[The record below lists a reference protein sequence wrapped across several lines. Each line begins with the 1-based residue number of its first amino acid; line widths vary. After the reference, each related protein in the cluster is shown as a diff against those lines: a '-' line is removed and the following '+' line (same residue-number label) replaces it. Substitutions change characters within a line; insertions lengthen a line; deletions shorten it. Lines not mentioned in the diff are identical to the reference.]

1 MLRNCF
7 TLLLLWFMA
16 ALTAASSSAQE
27 VDTTAFSE
35 RITLDTFIVRAR
47 NEGFDVPN
55 FIRLIKEDTTFYKA
69 FKTMRLKTYNAENY
83 INCLN
88 KKGES
93 VASLV
98 SETKQIY
105 RDGCRTMNT
114 LEEKVT
120 GDFYTKKGNY
130 NYFTA
135 QLYASL
141 FFTSGKVCNE
151 NNIVRGSMSRELSG
165 MNRVEKSKVQLKL
178 LMFNPGASIPGLPF
192 IGNKVGIFEPDVAKM
207 YDFSLSAE
215 TKNGMETYKF
225 AAVPKPEYRKKVVI
239 NKFVTWFDPDNYA
252 IVARDYSL
260 SYDALG
266 YDFDVDMYVTLRQ
279 VGKDLL
285 PAFIQY
291 RGNWKVVTKAR
302 ERVNFKAEFTY

>member
-1 MLRNCF
+1 MFRNY
-7 TLLLLWFMA
+7 LLILLSSLIAVLA
-16 ALTAASSSAQE
+16 ATTSFGQE

-35 RITLDTFIVRAR
+35 NITLDTFIVRAR

-69 FKTMRLKTYNAENY
+69 FKTMRLKSYNAENY

-93 VASLV
+93 AASLV

-105 RDGCRTMNT
+105 RDGCRTMRT

-120 GDFYTKKGNY
+120 GDFYTKKGAY

-151 NNIVRGSMSRELSG
+151 NNTVRGSMSRELSG
-165 MNRVEKSKVQLKL
+165 LNRVEKSKVQLKL
-178 LMFNPGASIPGLPF
+178 LMFNPGANIPGLPF

-207 YDFSLSAE
+207 YEFSLSAE
-215 TKNGMETYKF
+215 TKNGVETYKF

-239 NKFVTWFDPDNYA
+239 NRFITWFNPNNYA
-252 IVARDYSL
+252 IIARDYSL

-279 VGKDLL
+279 VGEDLL

>member
-1 MLRNCF
+1 MLRNYLF
-7 TLLLLWFMA
+7 ILFIS
-16 ALTAASSSAQE
+16 ALTLCVTTSSYTQE

-35 RITLDTFIVRAR
+35 NITLDTFIVRAR

-69 FKTMRLKTYNAENY
+69 FKTMRLKSYNAENY

-105 RDGCRTMNT
+105 RDGCRTMKT

-120 GDFYTKKGNY
+120 GDFYTKKGAY

-151 NNIVRGSMSRELSG
+151 TNTVRGSMSRELSG
-165 MNRVEKSKVQLKL
+165 LNRMEKSKVQLKL
-178 LMFNPGASIPGLPF
+178 LMFNPGANIPGLPF

-215 TKNGMETYKF
+215 TKNGVETYKF

-239 NKFVTWFDPDNYA
+239 NRFITWFNPNDYA
-252 IVARDYSL
+252 ITARDYSL

-279 VGKDLL
+279 IGKDLL
-285 PAFIQY
+285 PSFIQY

>member
-7 TLLLLWFMA
+7 TLLFLWFIAVLPA
-16 ALTAASSSAQE
+16 AFSYAQE

-35 RITLDTFIVRAR
+35 RISLDTFIVRAR

-83 INCLN
+83 INCFN

-105 RDGCRTMNT
+105 RDGCRTMST

-165 MNRVEKSKVQLKL
+165 MNRIEKSKVQLKL

-239 NKFVTWFDPDNYA
+239 NKFITWFDPENYS
-252 IVARDYSL
+252 IIARDYSL

-285 PAFIQY
+285 PSFIQY

>member
-7 TLLLLWFMA
+7 TLLSLWFMA
-16 ALTAASSSAQE
+16 ALTAASLYAQE

-215 TKNGMETYKF
+215 MKNGMETYKF

-252 IVARDYSL
+252 IIARDYSL

-285 PAFIQY
+285 PSFIQY

>member
-1 MLRNCF
+1 MTVLS
-7 TLLLLWFMA
+7 A
-16 ALTAASSSAQE
+16 TASFAQE
-27 VDTTAFSE
+27 TDTTAFYE
-35 RITLDTFIVRAR
+35 NITLDTFIVRAR

-69 FKTMRLKTYNAENY
+69 FKTMRLKSYNAENY

-93 VASLV
+93 VASLT

-105 RDGCRTMNT
+105 RGGCRTMNT

-120 GDFYTKKGNY
+120 GDFYTKKGAY

-151 NNIVRGSMSRELSG
+151 NNTVRGSMSRELSG
-165 MNRVEKSKVQLKL
+165 LNRVEKSKIQLKL
-178 LMFNPGASIPGLPF
+178 LMFNPGANIPGLPF

-215 TKNGMETYKF
+215 MKNGVETYKF
-225 AAVPKPEYRKKVVI
+225 AAIPKPEYRKKVVI
-239 NKFVTWFDPDNYA
+239 NRFVTWFDPNDYA
-252 IVARDYSL
+252 IIARDYSL

-285 PAFIQY
+285 PSFIQY

>member
-1 MLRNCF
+1 MFRNYLFILFIPALTLCF
-7 TLLLLWFMA
+7 TP
-16 ALTAASSSAQE
+16 SSYGQE

-35 RITLDTFIVRAR
+35 NITLDTFIVRAR

-69 FKTMRLKTYNAENY
+69 FKTMRLKSYNADNY

-105 RDGCRTMNT
+105 RDGCRTMKT

-120 GDFYTKKGNY
+120 GDFYTKKGAY

-151 NNIVRGSMSRELSG
+151 TNTVRGSMSRELSG
-165 MNRVEKSKVQLKL
+165 LNRMEKSKVQLKL
-178 LMFNPGASIPGLPF
+178 LMFNPGANIPGLPF

-215 TKNGMETYKF
+215 TKNGVETYKF

-239 NKFVTWFDPDNYA
+239 NRFITWFNPNDYA
-252 IVARDYSL
+252 ITARDYSL

-279 VGKDLL
+279 IGKDLL
-285 PAFIQY
+285 PSFIQY